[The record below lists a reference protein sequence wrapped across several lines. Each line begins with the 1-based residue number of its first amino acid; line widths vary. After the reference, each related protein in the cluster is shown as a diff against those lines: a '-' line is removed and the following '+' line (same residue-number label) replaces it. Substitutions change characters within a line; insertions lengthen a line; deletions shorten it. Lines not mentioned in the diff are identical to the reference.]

1 MGARHG
7 LENNKKAPNIK
18 RLQSTPGD
26 TYLVPGDN
34 HNIYVV
40 GTCVGFPPCSSNTTT
55 LDWAHMLTLPSG
67 AILYMS
73 ILQCGL
79 RLSQRYNSY
88 VHAETPQ
95 QLSLLRGPL
104 VAWNSNTDEVECGT
118 ALINILTRNINTNP
132 ILKEYST
139 ILETSSGEHLHNPA
153 VSVLPLDV
161 IPTQVQTAQ
170 ARHPTASQEA
180 MAAANPLCTAIDLDA
195 QQPLHERQQR
205 TAYLA
210 GETMRRGTAQKRPLH
225 AQPDGTTSTPLL
237 TVESALF
244 PVLFPKG
251 RHFFTGEGRLTL
263 SDYLE
268 QRMMA
273 LFSPWTL
280 IKEYPLLM
288 YQVSPAIN
296 LFMANQIFPHL
307 TVKAI
312 C

>member
-1 MGARHG
+1 MTR
-7 LENNKKAPNIK
+7 NNCILPTDVSHC
-18 RLQSTPGD
+18 STD
-26 TYLVPGDN
+26 
-34 HNIYVV
+34 
-40 GTCVGFPPCSSNTTT
+40 TTT
-55 LDWAHMLTLPSG
+55 LDWAQMLTLPPG
-67 AILYMS
+67 AILYLS

-79 RLSQRYNSY
+79 RLCQRYNSY

-104 VAWNSNTDEVECGT
+104 IAWSDNTDDVDDCDT
-118 ALINILTRNINTNP
+118 ALTDILTRNVNSNP

-139 ILETSSGEHLHNPA
+139 ILERSSGEHLHNPA
-153 VSVLPLDV
+153 VSVLPPDT
-161 IPTQVQTAQ
+161 IPTEAQTAQ
-170 ARHPTASQEA
+170 ARHPTATQEA

-195 QQPLHERQQR
+195 QQPAHERQQH

-210 GETMRRGTAQKRPLH
+210 GETMRRGAAQKRPLH
-225 AQPDGTTSTPLL
+225 AQPDGTTSNPML

-251 RHFFTGEGRLTL
+251 KHFFTGEGRTTL
-263 SDYLE
+263 SSYLE

-288 YQVSPAIN
+288 YQVN
-296 LFMANQIFPHL
+296 
-307 TVKAI
+307 
-312 C
+312 